1 MKFSDYSNNINTPW
15 ILVGL
20 GNPGGKYKNTR
31 HNIGWSVLDKINKK
45 YNLNINKKNK
55 EYYISTSLIKDSKI
69 IMLYPAT
76 FINNSG
82 EIISQ
87 IAKKYNSKKII
98 VIYDDIN
105 LQIGRIRIRKNGSSG
120 GHNGMKSIIT
130 SLETEEFMRIRIGIG
145 EPIIRSEQISYVLG
159 KFLPEEKILIN
170 KSIDRCINALEI
182 ILERNIDEAMNIYN
196 SEQLY

>member
-182 ILERNIDEAMNIYN
+182 ILETDIDEAMNVYN
-196 SEQLY
+196 SQQ